1 MITPRMV
8 SCSLAQAMHLVKA
21 RRVRDVR
28 HGHDQEGAPQVG
40 SKGWNHAPERLPEP
54 IELPRAQAVQHPEAP
69 VALGS
74 VVPPM

>member
-1 MITPRMV
+1 MITPHGL

-28 HGHDQEGAPQVG
+28 HRHDQEGAPQVG
-40 SKGWNHAPERLPEP
+40 SKGWNHAPEP

>member
-1 MITPRMV
+1 MLTPRMV
-8 SCSLAQAMHLVKA
+8 SCSVAQAMHLVKA
-21 RRVRDVR
+21 RRV
-28 HGHDQEGAPQVG
+28 HDQEGAPQVG
-40 SKGWNHAPERLPEP
+40 SKGWNHAPEP